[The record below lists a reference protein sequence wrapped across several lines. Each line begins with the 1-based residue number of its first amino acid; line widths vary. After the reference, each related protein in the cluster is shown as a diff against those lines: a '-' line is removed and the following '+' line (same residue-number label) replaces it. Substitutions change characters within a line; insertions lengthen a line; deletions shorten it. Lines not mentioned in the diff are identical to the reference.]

1 VYGLPVGLV
10 VAVADVVFTVSST
23 SGDEEVVF
31 TFEVVVTVSKMV
43 IAIISVLCFRNVAGV
58 FGLAMFFTP
67 SVFSNI
73 YLLLQ
78 LPF

>member
-1 VYGLPVGLV
+1 MIYFIYILPVYGLPVGLV

-43 IAIISVLCFRNVAGV
+43 IAIIDKC
-58 FGLAMFFTP
+58 
-67 SVFSNI
+67 
-73 YLLLQ
+73 
-78 LPF
+78 

>member
-43 IAIISVLCFRNVAGV
+43 IAIIDKC
-58 FGLAMFFTP
+58 
-67 SVFSNI
+67 
-73 YLLLQ
+73 
-78 LPF
+78 